1 MATLKLEIVTPE
13 GRAYSDDVAM
23 VVLPSIEGE
32 IGVYPAHVPLMTQLS
47 PGELRIVKDG
57 KTTEFVVG
65 TGFIEVTGDGVSVL
79 TDSAIGE
86 EEIDENATEEAIKR
100 AQAAL
105 KDKNLSSDDT
115 AEVEASLARS
125 LSQIRF
131 KRRRKHTKCSA
142 GRRLPNSVIACAKRL
157 GPHPLEK

>member
-47 PGELRIVKDG
+47 PGELRITKDG

-65 TGFIEVTGDGVSVL
+65 TGFIEVTGDRVSVL
-79 TDSAIGE
+79 TDSALGE
-86 EEIDENATEEAIKR
+86 EEIDETTTEEAIKR

-125 LSQIRF
+125 LAQIRF
-131 KRRRKHTKCSA
+131 KRRKQH
-142 GRRLPNSVIACAKRL
+142 
-157 GPHPLEK
+157 

>member
-47 PGELRIVKDG
+47 PGELRITKDG

-65 TGFIEVTGDGVSVL
+65 TGFIEVTGDSVSVL
-79 TDSAIGE
+79 TDSALGE
-86 EEIDENATEEAIKR
+86 EQIDENATEEAIKR

-105 KDKNLSSDDT
+105 RDKNLSADDT

-125 LSQIRF
+125 LAQIRF
-131 KRRRKHTKCSA
+131 KRRRQH
-142 GRRLPNSVIACAKRL
+142 
-157 GPHPLEK
+157 

>member
-32 IGVYPAHVPLMTQLS
+32 MGVYPAHVPLMTQLL

-57 KTTEFVVG
+57 KTTELVVG
-65 TGFIEVTGDGVSVL
+65 TGFIEVTADSVSVL
-79 TDSAIGE
+79 TDSALGE
-86 EEIDENATEEAIKR
+86 EQIDENSTEEAIKR

-105 KDKNLSSDDT
+105 KDKNLSADDT
-115 AEVEASLARS
+115 AEVEAALARS
-125 LSQIRF
+125 MAQIRF
-131 KRRRKHTKCSA
+131 KRRRQH
-142 GRRLPNSVIACAKRL
+142 
-157 GPHPLEK
+157 

>member
-47 PGELRIVKDG
+47 PGELRIIKDG

-65 TGFIEVTGDGVSVL
+65 TGFIEVTSDSVSVL
-79 TDSAIGE
+79 TDSALGE

-105 KDKNLSSDDT
+105 KDKNLSSEDT

-125 LSQIRF
+125 LAQIRF
-131 KRRRKHTKCSA
+131 KRRKQH
-142 GRRLPNSVIACAKRL
+142 
-157 GPHPLEK
+157 

>member
-47 PGELRIVKDG
+47 PGELRITKDG

-65 TGFIEVTGDGVSVL
+65 TGFIEVTGDSVSVL
-79 TDSAIGE
+79 TDSALGE

-100 AQAAL
+100 AQSAL

-125 LSQIRF
+125 LAQIRF
-131 KRRRKHTKCSA
+131 KRRKQH
-142 GRRLPNSVIACAKRL
+142 
-157 GPHPLEK
+157 

>member
-47 PGELRIVKDG
+47 PGELRIIKDG
-57 KTTEFVVG
+57 KTTELVVG
-65 TGFIEVTGDGVSVL
+65 TGFIEVTADSVSVL
-79 TDSAIGE
+79 TDSALGE
-86 EEIDENATEEAIKR
+86 EQIDENSTEDAIKR

-105 KDKNLSSDDT
+105 RDKNLSSDDT

-125 LSQIRF
+125 LAQIRF
-131 KRRRKHTKCSA
+131 KRRRQH
-142 GRRLPNSVIACAKRL
+142 
-157 GPHPLEK
+157 

>member
-32 IGVYPAHVPLMTQLS
+32 IGVYPAHVPLMTQLL

-57 KTTEFVVG
+57 KTTELVVG
-65 TGFIEVTGDGVSVL
+65 TGFIEVTGDSVSVL
-79 TDSAIGE
+79 TDSALGE
-86 EEIDENATEEAIKR
+86 EQIDENSTEEAIKR

-105 KDKNLSSDDT
+105 RDKNLSSDDT

-125 LSQIRF
+125 LAQIRF
-131 KRRRKHTKCSA
+131 KRRKQH
-142 GRRLPNSVIACAKRL
+142 
-157 GPHPLEK
+157 